1 MFPNLKGE
9 MARKGINLSALSEL
23 TNIPLQRL
31 SAKLSGKRKLT
42 FEEAVLIKAKLEL
55 DMPLDEIFERKEA

>member
-9 MARKGINLSALSEL
+9 MARKGVNLSALSEL

-42 FEEAVLIKAKLEL
+42 FEEAVLIKTKLEL

>member
-9 MARKGINLSALSEL
+9 MARKGINLSTLSEL

-42 FEEAVLIKAKLEL
+42 FEEAVLIKAKLEV
-55 DMPLDEIFERKEA
+55 DMPLDELFERKEA

>member
-42 FEEAVLIKAKLEL
+42 FEEAVLIKAKLEV
-55 DMPLDEIFERKEA
+55 DMPLDELFERKEA

>member
-9 MARKGINLSALSEL
+9 MAKKGINLSALSEL

-42 FEEAVLIKAKLEL
+42 FEEAVLIKTKLEL

>member
-1 MFPNLKGE
+1 MFPNLRGE
-9 MARKGINLSALSEL
+9 MARKGINLSMLSEL

-42 FEEAVLIKAKLEL
+42 FDEAVLIKAKLGL
-55 DMPLDEIFERKEA
+55 DMPLDELFAKKEV

>member
-42 FEEAVLIKAKLEL
+42 FEEAVLIKAKLKV
-55 DMPLDEIFERKEA
+55 DMPLDELFERKEA

>member
-42 FEEAVLIKAKLEL
+42 FEEAVLIKAKLGL